1 MLERILEF
9 LSAVPAYYSPVL
21 FAVLQ
26 LIGAAIG
33 VYAMFFVGQIFGGT
47 GRLPDIM
54 AAVVWLQAITLIL
67 AVVLVVFGQVL
78 PFLQAIAL
86 LVAFFWFLW
95 VMVSLVNVAHRLDN
109 LLKSAIVA

>member
-1 MLERILEF
+1 
-9 LSAVPAYYSPVL
+9 
-21 FAVLQ
+21 
-26 LIGAAIG
+26 
-33 VYAMFFVGQIFGGT
+33 MFFVGQIFGGT

-54 AAVVWLQAITLIL
+54 AAVVWLQVITLIL

-109 LLKSAIVA
+109 LLKSAIVVVLSFIGQNTAMVALVRLLGL